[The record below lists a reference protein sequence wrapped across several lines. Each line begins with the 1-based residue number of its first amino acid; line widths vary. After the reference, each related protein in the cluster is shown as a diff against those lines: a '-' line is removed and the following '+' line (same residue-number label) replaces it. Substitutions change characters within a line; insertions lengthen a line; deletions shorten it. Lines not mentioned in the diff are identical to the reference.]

1 VAPVSEYIFN
11 RQYNNNKVLGKVM
24 TATMPAKKVL
34 IVDDEADI
42 CELIEITLMRMSISS
57 RSALNITDAKFLLES
72 EHFDLCLTDMHL
84 PDGNGIELV
93 EHVQQN
99 YSDIPIAVITAHGN
113 MDSAVKALKAGAFDF
128 VSKPVDLQIL
138 RSLIAAATTLP
149 EESDDK
155 PNDNHKIS
163 ITGNSPA
170 VQQLLKQIAKLARNQ
185 APVFIHGESGSGKE
199 RVARMIHQQ
208 GSRGNAPFVPV
219 NCGAI
224 PAELMESEF
233 FGHLKGSFTG
243 AHSDKQGLFDAANG
257 GTLFLDEIAEL
268 PLNMQVKL
276 LRVIQEKAVRA
287 VGASQENPVDVRI
300 LSASHKDLV
309 QLVADGAF
317 REDLYYRINVIELTI
332 PPLRERSED
341 IPVFVEQL
349 LQSLAEKMGVEIPT
363 IDKQALAILQDYH
376 FPGNV
381 RELEN
386 ILERAIALSDDNTIT
401 EDDLQLKS
409 PPRPASV
416 TGIDTNKAAAP
427 TPETKT
433 MDLAEQERQSI
444 VQALEQ
450 TRWNK
455 TAAAKLLGLTLRQ
468 LRYRL
473 QKLNIE

>member
-1 VAPVSEYIFN
+1 
-11 RQYNNNKVLGKVM
+11 M
-24 TATMPAKKVL
+24 TAKKVL

-42 CELIEITLMRMSISS
+42 CELIEITLMRMDIASQ
-57 RSALNITDAKFLLES
+57 SALNLTDAKLLLAS

-99 YSDIPIAVITAHGN
+99 HSDLPIAVITAHGN
-113 MDSAVKALKAGAFDF
+113 MESAVKALKAGAFDF

-138 RSLIAAATTLP
+138 RNLVSAATSIP
-149 EESDDK
+149 EKNKNKKADK
-155 PNDNHKIS
+155 NQIS
-163 ITGNSPA
+163 ITGKSDA
-170 VQQLLKQIAKLARNQ
+170 VKNLLKNITKLARNQ

-208 GSRGNAPFVPV
+208 GSRSDGPFVPV

-224 PAELMESEF
+224 SADLMESEF

-243 AHSDKQGLFDAANG
+243 AHSDKQGLFEAANG

-287 VGASQENPVDVRI
+287 VGAAQERPVDVRV
-300 LSASHKDLV
+300 LSASHKNLV
-309 QLVADGAF
+309 KLVADGAF

-332 PPLRERSED
+332 PSLRERKED
-341 IPVFVEQL
+341 IPLFVEQL
-349 LQSLAEKMGVEIPT
+349 LDNLAKKMGMEIPL
-363 IDKQALAILQDYH
+363 IDAEAVTALQNYH

-386 ILERAIALSDDNTIT
+386 ILERAIALSDDNHIT
-401 EDDLQLKS
+401 THDLHLK
-409 PPRPASV
+409 PLANNEASNDASIAEV
-416 TGIDTNKAAAP
+416 TTVDP
-427 TPETKT
+427 
-433 MDLAEQERQSI
+433 MDLAAQERQSI
-444 VQALEQ
+444 MQALEQ

-455 TAAAKLLGLTLRQ
+455 TAAAKLLGLSLRQ

>member
-1 VAPVSEYIFN
+1 
-11 RQYNNNKVLGKVM
+11 M
-24 TATMPAKKVL
+24 TAKKVL

-42 CELIEITLMRMSISS
+42 CELIEITLMRMGIASK
-57 RSALNITDAKFLLES
+57 SALNLTDARAILET
-72 EHFDLCLTDMHL
+72 ELFDLCLTDMRL

-99 YSDIPIAVITAHGN
+99 HNELPIAVITAHGN
-113 MDSAVKALKAGAFDF
+113 MESAVKALKAGAFDF
-128 VSKPVDLQIL
+128 VSKPVDIQIL
-138 RSLIAAATTLP
+138 RSLVSAATSLP
-149 EESDDK
+149 EKTDTKKTDDNQLK
-155 PNDNHKIS
+155 

-170 VQQLLKQIAKLARNQ
+170 VKSLLKNITKLARNQ

-199 RVARMIHQQ
+199 RVAKMIHQQ
-208 GSRGNAPFVPV
+208 GSRSDGPFVPV

-243 AHSDKQGLFDAANG
+243 AHSDKEGLFQAANG

-276 LRVIQEKAVRA
+276 LRVIQEKAVRT
-287 VGASQENPVDVRI
+287 VGAAQEKPVDVRI
-300 LSASHKDLV
+300 LSASHKNLV
-309 QLVADGAF
+309 QLVANGAF

-332 PPLRERSED
+332 PSLRERKED
-341 IPVFVEQL
+341 IPLFIDQL
-349 LQSLAEKMGVEIPT
+349 LHNLADKMGMELPS
-363 IDKQALAILQDYH
+363 IDETAITTLQDYH

-386 ILERAIALSDDNTIT
+386 ILERAIALSDNNTIT
-401 EDDLQLKS
+401 THDLHLKAVTNNETAAS
-409 PPRPASV
+409 DMPA
-416 TGIDTNKAAAP
+416 TEPMN
-427 TPETKT
+427 
-433 MDLAEQERQSI
+433 LAGQERQSI
-444 VQALEQ
+444 MQALEQ

-455 TAAAKLLGLTLRQ
+455 TAAAKLLGLSLRQ

-473 QKLNIE
+473 QKLDIE

>member
-1 VAPVSEYIFN
+1 
-11 RQYNNNKVLGKVM
+11 M
-24 TATMPAKKVL
+24 TAKKVL

-42 CELIEITLMRMSISS
+42 CELIEITLMRMDISS
-57 RSALNITDAKFLLES
+57 QSALNLTDAKLLLET
-72 EHFDLCLTDMHL
+72 EHFDLCLTDMRL

-99 YSDIPIAVITAHGN
+99 YKNLPIAVFTAHGN
-113 MDSAVKALKAGAFDF
+113 MESAVNALKAGAFDF
-128 VSKPVDLQIL
+128 VSKPVDIQIL
-138 RSLIAAATTLP
+138 RNLVASATTLP
-149 EESDDK
+149 PSDE
-155 PNDNHKIS
+155 PNAE
-163 ITGNSPA
+163 TGKKKLDIIGKSKA
-170 VQQLLKQIAKLARNQ
+170 VRSLLKHIEKLARNQ

-199 RVARMIHQQ
+199 RVARMIHQR
-208 GSRGNAPFVPV
+208 GSRSEGPFVPV

-243 AHSDKQGLFDAANG
+243 AHSDKQGLFQAADG

-287 VGASQENPVDVRI
+287 IGAEQETPVDVRV
-300 LSASHKDLV
+300 LSASHKNLV
-309 QLVADGAF
+309 HLVAEGTF

-332 PPLRERSED
+332 PSLRERRED
-341 IPVFVEQL
+341 IPLFVDHL
-349 LQSLAEKMGVEIPT
+349 LGNLATKMGMETPI
-363 IDKQALAILQDYH
+363 IDKEAMDALCNYH

-386 ILERAIALSDDNTIT
+386 ILERALALSDSHEISVADLNLKTVHPTEKSQSPTSAQNTI
-401 EDDLQLKS
+401 D
-409 PPRPASV
+409 P
-416 TGIDTNKAAAP
+416 
-427 TPETKT
+427 
-433 MDLAEQERQSI
+433 MDLAGQEKNSI
-444 VQALEQ
+444 MQALEQ

-455 TAAAKLLGLTLRQ
+455 TAAAKLLGLSLRQ

-473 QKLNIE
+473 QKLDIE

>member
-1 VAPVSEYIFN
+1 MAAS
-11 RQYNNNKVLGKVM
+11 M
-24 TATMPAKKVL
+24 TAKKVL

-42 CELIEITLMRMSISS
+42 CELIEITLMRMNIASQ
-57 RSALNITDAKFLLES
+57 SALNITDAKFMLES
-72 EHFDLCLTDMHL
+72 DSFDLCLTDMHL
-84 PDGNGIELV
+84 PDGNGIDLV

-113 MDSAVKALKAGAFDF
+113 MESAVKALKAGAFDF

-138 RSLIAAATTLP
+138 RNLISSATTLP
-149 EESDDK
+149 DLKDARKTETKRDK
-155 PNDNHKIS
+155 DKTT
-163 ITGNSPA
+163 ITGTSPA
-170 VQQLLKQIAKLARNQ
+170 VKNLVKQIAKLARNQ

-208 GSRGNAPFVPV
+208 GSRSNGPFIPV

-224 PAELMESEF
+224 PTELMESEF

-243 AHSDKQGLFDAANG
+243 ANADKQGLFEAANG

-268 PLNMQVKL
+268 PINMQVKL
-276 LRVIQEKAVRA
+276 LRVIQEKAVRV

-300 LSASHKDLV
+300 LSASHKNLV
-309 QLVADGAF
+309 ELVNDGAF

-332 PPLRERSED
+332 PSLRERKED
-341 IPVFVEQL
+341 IPLFVDQL
-349 LQSLAEKMGVEIPT
+349 LGSLAKKMAVETPA
-363 IDKQALAILQDYH
+363 IDEEALMSLQNYH

-386 ILERAIALSDDNTIT
+386 ILERAIALSDDNRICT
-401 EDDLQLKS
+401 EDLHLKRADQL
-409 PPRPASV
+409 
-416 TGIDTNKAAAP
+416 DTESAAAP
-427 TPETKT
+427 ATGINSVTEVTETT
-433 MDLAEQERQSI
+433 DEPMDLAEQERRSI
-444 VQALEQ
+444 MQALEQ

-473 QKLNIE
+473 QKLDIE

>member
-1 VAPVSEYIFN
+1 
-11 RQYNNNKVLGKVM
+11 M
-24 TATMPAKKVL
+24 TAKKVL

-42 CELIEITLMRMSISS
+42 CELIEITLMRMNIAAK
-57 RSALNITDAKFLLES
+57 SALNISDAKSLLDS
-72 EHFDLCLTDMHL
+72 DHFDLCLTDMRL

-93 EHVQQN
+93 EYVQKKHGN
-99 YSDIPIAVITAHGN
+99 LPIAVITAHGN
-113 MDSAVKALKAGAFDF
+113 MESAVQALKAGAFDF
-128 VSKPVDLQIL
+128 VSKPVDIQIL
-138 RSLIAAATTLP
+138 RSLVSAATTLP
-149 EESDDK
+149 ENAENKNSNK
-155 PNDNHKIS
+155 SQLS

-170 VQQLLKQIAKLARNQ
+170 VKSLLKNIHKLARNQ

-199 RVARMIHQQ
+199 RVAKMIHQH
-208 GSRGNAPFVPV
+208 GARSDGPFIPV

-243 AHSDKQGLFDAANG
+243 AQTDKEGLFQAAHG

-287 VGASQENPVDVRI
+287 VGASQENSVDVRI
-300 LSASHKDLV
+300 LSASHKNLV
-309 QLVADGAF
+309 SLVADGAF

-332 PPLRERSED
+332 PSLRERKED

-349 LQSLAEKMGVEIPT
+349 LVSLSEKMGIGIEIPT
-363 IDKQALAILQDYH
+363 INDEAMAALQGYH

-386 ILERAIALSDDNTIT
+386 ILERAIALSDDNIIT
-401 EDDLQLKS
+401 REDLHLK
-409 PPRPASV
+409 PAAI
-416 TGIDTNKAAAP
+416 IDDEHEHAHVAP
-427 TPETKT
+427 DP
-433 MDLAEQERQSI
+433 MDLAGQERHSI
-444 VQALEQ
+444 VQALEK

-455 TAAAKLLGLTLRQ
+455 TAAAKLLGLSLRQ

-473 QKLNIE
+473 QKLDIE

>member
-1 VAPVSEYIFN
+1 
-11 RQYNNNKVLGKVM
+11 M
-24 TATMPAKKVL
+24 TAKNVL

-42 CELIEITLMRMSISS
+42 CELIEITLMRMDITSQ
-57 RSALNITDAKFLLES
+57 SALNLTDAKLLLGT
-72 EHFDLCLTDMHL
+72 EHFDLCLTDMRL

-93 EHVQQN
+93 EHVQKTH
-99 YSDIPIAVITAHGN
+99 SELPIAVITAHGN
-113 MDSAVKALKAGAFDF
+113 MESAVKALKAGAFDF

-138 RSLIAAATTLP
+138 RSLVSSATTLP
-149 EESDDK
+149 GNSEKCKTSSNK
-155 PNDNHKIS
+155 LN
-163 ITGNSPA
+163 ITGSSPA
-170 VQQLLKQIAKLARNQ
+170 VQSLLKNISKLARNQ

-199 RVARMIHQQ
+199 RVAKMIHQQ
-208 GSRGNAPFVPV
+208 GSRCEAPFVPV

-243 AHSDKQGLFDAANG
+243 AHSDKQGLFTAANG

-287 VGASQENPVDVRI
+287 VGAQQETPVDVRI
-300 LSASHKDLV
+300 LSASHKNLV
-309 QLVADGAF
+309 KLVADGAF

-332 PPLRERSED
+332 PSLRERKED
-341 IPVFVEQL
+341 IPEFVEL
-349 LQSLAEKMGVEIPT
+349 LLSNLSKKMGMEPPS
-363 IDKQALAILQDYH
+363 IDAEALDELNQYH

-386 ILERAIALSDDNTIT
+386 ILERAIALSDDNKIT
-401 EDDLQLKS
+401 KQDLHLK
-409 PPRPASV
+409 
-416 TGIDTNKAAAP
+416 P
-427 TPETKT
+427 TPEKT
-433 MDLAEQERQSI
+433 STESEDTVVDPMDLVGQERNSI
-444 VQALEQ
+444 MQALEQ

-455 TAAAKLLGLTLRQ
+455 TAAAKLLGLSLRQ

>member
-1 VAPVSEYIFN
+1 
-11 RQYNNNKVLGKVM
+11 M
-24 TATMPAKKVL
+24 TAKKVL

-42 CELIEITLMRMSISS
+42 CELIEITLMRMDIASK
-57 RSALNITDAKFLLES
+57 SALNLADAMSLLETES
-72 EHFDLCLTDMHL
+72 FDLCLTDMNL
-84 PDGNGIELV
+84 PDGNGIDLV
-93 EHVQQN
+93 EHIQQN
-99 YSDIPIAVITAHGN
+99 YSDLPVAVITAHGN
-113 MDSAVKALKAGAFDF
+113 MESAVKALKAGAFDF
-128 VSKPVDLQIL
+128 VSKPVDIQIL
-138 RSLIAAATTLP
+138 RSLVSAATSLP
-149 EESDDK
+149 EKTDSKKADDNLK
-155 PNDNHKIS
+155 

-170 VQQLLKQIAKLARNQ
+170 VKSLLKNIKKLARNQ

-208 GSRGNAPFVPV
+208 GSRSDGPFVPV

-243 AHSDKQGLFDAANG
+243 AHSDKEGLFQAANG

-276 LRVIQEKAVRA
+276 LRVIQEKAIRT
-287 VGASQENPVDVRI
+287 VGAAQEHPIDVRV
-300 LSASHKDLV
+300 LSASHKNLV
-309 QLVADGAF
+309 KLVADGDF

-332 PPLRERSED
+332 PSLRERKED
-341 IPVFVEQL
+341 IPLFIEQL
-349 LQSLAEKMGVEIPT
+349 LANLADKMGVDLPS
-363 IDKQALAILQDYH
+363 IDDEAITTLQNYH

-386 ILERAIALSDDNTIT
+386 ILERAIALSDDNIIT
-401 EDDLQLKS
+401 TQDLHLK
-409 PPRPASV
+409 PVKNGDAAIPEKPAIES
-416 TGIDTNKAAAP
+416 
-427 TPETKT
+427 
-433 MDLAEQERQSI
+433 MDLAGQERHSI
-444 VQALEQ
+444 MQALEK

-455 TAAAKLLGLTLRQ
+455 TAAAKLLGLSLRQ

>member
-1 VAPVSEYIFN
+1 
-11 RQYNNNKVLGKVM
+11 M
-24 TATMPAKKVL
+24 TAKKVL

-42 CELIEITLMRMSISS
+42 CELIEITLMRMNITSQ
-57 RSALNITDAKFLLES
+57 SARNLTDAKILLET

-93 EHVQQN
+93 EHVQKQ
-99 YSDIPIAVITAHGN
+99 YKDVPIAVITAHGN
-113 MDSAVKALKAGAFDF
+113 MESAIKALKAGAYDF

-138 RSLIAAATTLP
+138 RNLIATATTLP
-149 EESDDK
+149 DEAGTNK
-155 PNDNHKIS
+155 TKKTPLN
-163 ITGNSPA
+163 ITGNSAA
-170 VQQLLKQIAKLARNQ
+170 VKNLLQQITKLARNQ

-199 RVARMIHQQ
+199 RVAKMIHQQ
-208 GSRGNAPFVPV
+208 GSRCEGPFIPV

-243 AHSDKQGLFDAANG
+243 AITDKQGLFEAANG

-276 LRVIQEKAVRA
+276 LRVIQEKAVRSI
-287 VGASQENPVDVRI
+287 GASLENPVDVRI
-300 LSASHKDLV
+300 LSASHKDLST
-309 QLVADGAF
+309 LVTKGDF

-332 PPLRERSED
+332 PSLRERKED
-341 IPVFVEQL
+341 IPLFVQQI
-349 LQSLAEKMGVEIPT
+349 LQSLAEKMGVEKPSIET
-363 IDKQALAILQDYH
+363 DALTELENYY

-386 ILERAIALSDDNTIT
+386 ILERAVALSSNNTICKDELKLKPT
-401 EDDLQLKS
+401 KYTLVSEDTDETT
-409 PPRPASV
+409 AA
-416 TGIDTNKAAAP
+416 TNK
-427 TPETKT
+427 TITKP
-433 MDLAEQERQSI
+433 MDLASQEYQSI
-444 VQALEQ
+444 KQALQQ

-455 TAAAKLLGLTLRQ
+455 TAAAKLLGLSLRQ

-473 QKLNIE
+473 QKLDIQ

>member
-1 VAPVSEYIFN
+1 
-11 RQYNNNKVLGKVM
+11 M
-24 TATMPAKKVL
+24 TAKKVL

-42 CELIEITLMRMSISS
+42 CELIEITLMRMDITSQ
-57 RSALNITDAKFLLES
+57 SALNLTDAKLLLDT

-93 EHVQQN
+93 KYIQKNHSNLPV
-99 YSDIPIAVITAHGN
+99 AVITAHGN
-113 MDSAVKALKAGAFDF
+113 MESAVKTLKAGAFDF
-128 VSKPVDLQIL
+128 VSKPVDLQLL
-138 RSLIAAATTLP
+138 RNLVSAATNLP
-149 EESDDK
+149 SKTESISQDK
-155 PNDNHKIS
+155 DRS
-163 ITGNSPA
+163 TITGKSAA
-170 VQQLLKQIAKLARNQ
+170 VKSLLKNISKLSRNQ

-199 RVARMIHQQ
+199 RVAKMIHYQ
-208 GSRGNAPFVPV
+208 GSRCDGPFIPV

-243 AHSDKQGLFDAANG
+243 AQSDKQGLFQAANG

-287 VGASQENPVDVRI
+287 VGDSQENPVDVRV

-309 QLVADGAF
+309 QLVSDGTF
-317 REDLYYRINVIELTI
+317 REDLYYRINVIELTV
-332 PPLRERSED
+332 PSLRERKED
-341 IPVFVEQL
+341 IPEFIDLLVET
-349 LQSLAEKMGVEIPT
+349 LAQKMGMKTPSIEEEAIN
-363 IDKQALAILQDYH
+363 ALKNYQ

-386 ILERAIALSDDNTIT
+386 ILERAIALSDNGIIHNK
-401 EDDLQLKS
+401 DLHLKQV
-409 PPRPASV
+409 PEQ
-416 TGIDTNKAAAP
+416 IDS
-427 TPETKT
+427 
-433 MDLAEQERQSI
+433 MDLAGQERQSI
-444 VQALEQ
+444 IQALEQ

-455 TAAAKLLGLTLRQ
+455 TAAARLLGLSLRQ

-473 QKLNIE
+473 QKLKIE

>member
-1 VAPVSEYIFN
+1 
-11 RQYNNNKVLGKVM
+11 M
-24 TATMPAKKVL
+24 TAKKLL

-42 CELIEITLMRMSISS
+42 CELIEITLMRMDISS
-57 RSALNITDAKFLLES
+57 QSALNFTDAKILLDTED
-72 EHFDLCLTDMHL
+72 FDLCLTDMNL

-93 EHVQQN
+93 KHVQKH
-99 YSDIPIAVITAHGN
+99 YSDLPIAVITAHGN
-113 MDSAVKALKAGAFDF
+113 MESAVTALKAGAFDF

-138 RSLIAAATTLP
+138 RNLISAATALP
-149 EESDDK
+149 EKTEVK
-155 PNDNHKIS
+155 NGNKIS

-170 VQQLLKQIAKLARNQ
+170 VQHLMKNIYRLARNQ

-199 RVARMIHQQ
+199 RVAKMIHQQ
-208 GSRGNAPFVPV
+208 GSRNNGPFVPV

-243 AHSDKQGLFDAANG
+243 AHSNKEGLFQAANG

-287 VGASQENPVDVRI
+287 VGASQESPVDVRI
-300 LSASHKDLV
+300 LSASHKNLV
-309 QLVADGAF
+309 ELVASGTF

-332 PPLRERSED
+332 PSLRERKED
-341 IPVFVEQL
+341 IPQFVKQL
-349 LQSLAEKMGVEIPT
+349 LASIADKMDVAIPS
-363 IDKQALAILQDYH
+363 IDDDAMEALKNYP

-386 ILERAIALSDDNTIT
+386 ILERAIALLDDNSIT
-401 EDDLQLKS
+401 TSDLNLKATHES
-409 PPRPASV
+409 ASQQNETSIEATVATPAV
-416 TGIDTNKAAAP
+416 DP
-427 TPETKT
+427 
-433 MDLAEQERQSI
+433 MDLAGQERHSI
-444 VQALEQ
+444 IQALEQ

-455 TAAAKLLGLTLRQ
+455 TAAAKLLGLSLRQ